1 MSGDTT
7 QQKLVWMS
15 PEEYETSVRSQENV
29 QLDDVD
35 HNELPG
41 LDLTAILI
49 KNGTF
54 YLFISQY

>member
-7 QQKLVWMS
+7 QQKLVWIS
-15 PEEYETSVRSQENV
+15 PEEYKSSVRSQENV
-29 QLDDVD
+29 QLEGVD

-41 LDLTAILI
+41 VDLPAILI

-54 YLFISQY
+54 